1 MNERIQELA
10 EQAKEYA
17 FKAMVE
23 IKDLEKA
30 LEVYLES
37 YDTKFAQLIIEE
49 CCDVVRYI
57 DAVDIK
63 KHFGVES

>member
-1 MNERIQELA
+1 MNPRIRELA
-10 EQAKEYA
+10 EQAKAESSLWLGSEPVMTMTYD
-17 FKAMVE
+17 E
-23 IKDLEKA
+23 LEK
-30 LEVYLES
+30 
-37 YDTKFAQLIIEE
+37 FAKLVIEE

>member
-1 MNERIQELA
+1 MNEKI
-10 EQAKEYA
+10 
-17 FKAMVE
+17 
-23 IKDLEKA
+23 KA
-30 LEVYLES
+30 LAKQAGWNPARPPYGKFS
-37 YDTKFAQLIIEE
+37 QYDEFDHDKFAELIIEE